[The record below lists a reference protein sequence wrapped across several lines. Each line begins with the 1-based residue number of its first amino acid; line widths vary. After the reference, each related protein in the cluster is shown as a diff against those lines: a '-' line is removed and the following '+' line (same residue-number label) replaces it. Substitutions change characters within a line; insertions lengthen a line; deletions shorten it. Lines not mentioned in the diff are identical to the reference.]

1 MDRGLTMMQ
10 LASPFAI
17 LRAGRLLRDG
27 IDAYVEGAGNR
38 AEVDNRFGEFVAL
51 AKVDIDDSVLPWMW
65 RAFARGRLKSHRS
78 KTWPLNGSGEGS

>member
-38 AEVDNRFGEFVAL
+38 AEVDSRFGG
-51 AKVDIDDSVLPWMW
+51 SW
-65 RAFARGRLKSHRS
+65 H
-78 KTWPLNGSGEGS
+78 WPSRY